1 MKDPKLS
8 VILITYNHEKYIEKA
23 LDSVLSQVTD
33 FPFEIVIGDDCSPD
47 DTKNIIREYRD
58 KYPDIIRIVH
68 REKNTGRPTLNVY
81 ETTMKCRGDYL
92 AYLEGDDYW
101 TDSDKLQ
108 KQMDFLNEHPEYIAC
123 THSHKMIDDNGN
135 DITDPE
141 ILKISDMYKWSGEFT
156 MDDFEKS
163 GFWPG
168 HYASVVSK
176 NIYKNKKH
184 DYTILY
190 KSHDFVDDGQILLF
204 LLMEGKIYRLDDEM
218 SVWRYVKKSGG
229 NSWTSRSMKRN
240 IQKEDIL
247 MSMELMKWL
256 EKEYSLRDYA
266 KIKAKKDFETAL
278 YLYSSSPSKENWQ
291 TVREI
296 FEYNIKH
303 VVMEDK
309 KVSLIPYCIKCVKDK
324 FTKY

>member
-218 SVWRYVKKSGG
+218 SVWRYVKKAGG

-291 TVREI
+291 TLREI

>member
-47 DTKNIIREYRD
+47 DTNNIIREYRD

-218 SVWRYVKKSGG
+218 SVWRYVKKAGG

-278 YLYSSSPSKENWQ
+278 YMYSSSPSKENWQ

>member
-218 SVWRYVKKSGG
+218 SVWRYVKKAGG

-309 KVSLIPYCIKCVKDK
+309 KVSLIPYCIKCVKYK